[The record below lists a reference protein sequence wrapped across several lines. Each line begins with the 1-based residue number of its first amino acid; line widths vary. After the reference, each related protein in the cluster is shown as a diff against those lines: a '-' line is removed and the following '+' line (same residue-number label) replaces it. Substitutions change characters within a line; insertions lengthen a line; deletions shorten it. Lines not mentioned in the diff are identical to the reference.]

1 MSEHICAEIVPIFE
15 QLNHDELLK
24 VSSLVVHHHFQ
35 KGEVILGPNTSS
47 QLVIIAEGAAKSY
60 QLSASGKEQLLNVL
74 DAGDFEGE
82 KNLFG
87 VDNPELYVE
96 TLKKSAVCTIA
107 TNEFQQLLTD
117 YPSIALKLLKSNA
130 EKIAALEKQNQLLN
144 HDSVEQRLATYL
156 LDLAKTKNSQQFI
169 LPMKLKELASFLGT
183 TPETISRKLRLFSDH
198 HLLTQQQHTIEI
210 KDLTGLEAVKNT

>member
-15 QLNHDELLK
+15 QLDHDELLK
-24 VSSLVVHHHFQ
+24 ISSLVVHHHFQ
-35 KGEVILGPNTSS
+35 KGEVILSPNTPS
-47 QLVIIAEGAAKSY
+47 QLVIVAAGAAKSY
-60 QLSASGKEQLLNVL
+60 QLSASGKEQLLSVL

-87 VDNPELYVE
+87 VQNQELYVE
-96 TLKKSAVCTIA
+96 TLKNSAVCTIA
-107 TNEFQQLLTD
+107 TSEFQQLLEN

-156 LDLAKTKNSQQFI
+156 LDLAKIKNNDQI
-169 LPMKLKELASFLGT
+169 VLPMKLKELASFLGT
-183 TPETISRKLRLFSDH
+183 TPETISRKLHIFSDRA
-198 HLLTQQQHTIEI
+198 LINQERHTITI
-210 KDLTGLEAVKNT
+210 KDSTALEELKNA